1 MSIIKALFLGLKNQK
16 VIPFNQMT
24 PELHE
29 QLSRGLAKIMMAAKM
44 TKAQLTKSQ
53 RDYIM
58 NQAKQVQEFE
68 DRYITKIKD
77 SAGNIIKKGKE
88 KVADVFDLEGR
99 TLDPSK
105 VITGGTQEGAALQSG
120 IMKATK
126 AKPTKVPETEAQ
138 IAERIK
144 RENKEAVKNFK
155 KKMEKDRDFSILDP
169 EDMAEGGRIGLKEGE
184 GIMKMASYG
193 YDDAMGEAF
202 EEFLRLKKIKEI
214 PMDMEFDEY
223 LDSLDRDIPF
233 SKKNM
238 DSPSIKLA
246 EGGRIGLQEGTNKNM
261 FETLFYNKSAPILSA
276 LNTSELFD
284 LVTTLSS
291 GIPGLAEGG
300 RINYAEGPKDPR
312 RRGFMKTA
320 MGIAS
325 MLPFGIGKGIKLAK
339 PAVEKAAEITGPALQ
354 KIIETVNELGRV
366 ISVSGRRV
374 KEMVTKKK
382 YKDIEVEEDVGDGS
396 FIIKKGDKEIY
407 YKPGRMDET
416 GGVEDDI
423 IEVIE
428 SRIDRQSGGVA
439 MMLGE

>member
-1 MSIIKALFLGLKNQK
+1 MIKFGMKLPEIFTQLVKGYRKVTGRDPEGLDL
-16 VIPFNQMT
+16 I
-24 PELHE
+24 
-29 QLSRGLAKIMMAAKM
+29 RI
-44 TKAQLTKSQ
+44 
-53 RDYIM
+53 R
-58 NQAKQVQEFE
+58 QESMRRFE
-68 DRYITKIKD
+68 DM
-77 SAGNIIKKGKE
+77 N
-88 KVADVFDLEGR
+88 KVVDMEGR

-105 VITGGTQEGAALQSG
+105 AITGGTQEDAAFKSG
-120 IMKATK
+120 IMKATRTK
-126 AKPTKVPETEAQ
+126 PKEVETKGLSDKEFRSEKTSFRLNIGKNSPQFNQDLAK
-138 IAERIK
+138 RII
-144 RENKEAVKNFK
+144 NKEIYTDLSDSQRKQFLDDLDFVLKNP
-155 KKMEKDRDFSILDP
+155 RDGN
-169 EDMAEGGRIGLKEGE
+169 AQGGRIGLKEGTKQ
-184 GIMKMASYG
+184 GI
-193 YDDAMGEAF
+193 
-202 EEFLRLKKIKEI
+202 
-214 PMDMEFDEY
+214 
-223 LDSLDRDIPF
+223 
-233 SKKNM
+233 
-238 DSPSIKLA
+238 
-246 EGGRIGLQEGTNKNM
+246 

-276 LNTSELFD
+276 FNTSELFD

-312 RRGFMKTA
+312 RRGFMKAA

-354 KIIETVNELGRV
+354 KIIETVNQLGRV

-374 KEMVTKKK
+374 KEMITKKK

>member
-1 MSIIKALFLGLKNQK
+1 MIRPGMTLVEAII
-16 VIPFNQMT
+16 
-24 PELHE
+24 
-29 QLSRGLAKIMMAAKM
+29 
-44 TKAQLTKSQ
+44 QLTKGFRKMMGRDPDGLEKIKIKQEASQ
-53 RDYIM
+53 R
-58 NQAKQVQEFE
+58 
-68 DRYITKIKD
+68 IKD
-77 SAGNIIKKGKE
+77 LE
-88 KVADVFDLEGR
+88 KVVDMQGR
-99 TLDPSK
+99 FLDPSK
-105 VITGGTQEGAALQSG
+105 TIMGGTQEGAALRSG
-120 IMKATK
+120 IMKATGAGPK
-126 AKPTKVPETEAQ
+126 KVTTKGLSDKNFRSEKTSFRLNIAKNSPDFNQDLADR
-138 IAERIK
+138 IIK
-144 RENKEAVKNFK
+144 REIYTDLSDSQRKQFLDDLDFVLKNP
-155 KKMEKDRDFSILDP
+155 RDGN
-169 EDMAEGGRIGLKEGE
+169 AQGGRIGLKEGE

-246 EGGRIGLQEGTNKNM
+246 EGGRIGLKEGAKQGI

-312 RRGFMKTA
+312 RRGFMKAA

-354 KIIETVNELGRV
+354 KIIETVNELGKI
-366 ISVSGRRV
+366 ISVSGRRL

-407 YKPGRMDET
+407 YKPGKMDET

>member
-1 MSIIKALFLGLKNQK
+1 MSILKALFLGLKNQK

-24 PELHE
+24 PELHD

-44 TKAQLTKSQ
+44 TKAKLTKSQ
-53 RDYIM
+53 RDYIV

-68 DRYITKIKD
+68 DRYITRIKD
-77 SAGNIIKKGKE
+77 SAGNLIKKDKE

-105 VITGGTQEGAALQSG
+105 TIMGGTQEGAALQSG

-155 KKMEKDRDFSILDP
+155 KKMEEDRDFSILDP
-169 EDMAEGGRIGLKEGE
+169 EDM
-184 GIMKMASYG
+184 
-193 YDDAMGEAF
+193 
-202 EEFLRLKKIKEI
+202 
-214 PMDMEFDEY
+214 
-223 LDSLDRDIPF
+223 
-233 SKKNM
+233 
-238 DSPSIKLA
+238 A

-312 RRGFMKTA
+312 RRGFMKAA

-325 MLPFGIGKGIKLAK
+325 MLPFGIGKGIRLAK

-354 KIIETVNELGRV
+354 KIIETVNQLGRV

>member
-29 QLSRGLAKIMMAAKM
+29 QISRGLAKIMMAAKM

-68 DRYITKIKD
+68 DRYITRIKD
-77 SAGNIIKKGKE
+77 SAGNLIKKDKE

-105 VITGGTQEGAALQSG
+105 TIMGGTQEGAALRSG
-120 IMKATK
+120 IMKATGAGPK
-126 AKPTKVPETEAQ
+126 KVPDSMKKQIEDKYGITLQGDETMGEIQKIIDDLPTK
-138 IAERIK
+138 K
-144 RENKEAVKNFK
+144 
-155 KKMEKDRDFSILDP
+155 
-169 EDMAEGGRIGLKEGE
+169 AEGGRIGLKEGTKQ
-184 GIMKMASYG
+184 GI
-193 YDDAMGEAF
+193 
-202 EEFLRLKKIKEI
+202 
-214 PMDMEFDEY
+214 
-223 LDSLDRDIPF
+223 
-233 SKKNM
+233 
-238 DSPSIKLA
+238 
-246 EGGRIGLQEGTNKNM
+246 

-312 RRGFMKTA
+312 RRGFMKAA
-320 MGIAS
+320 MGVMS

-354 KIIETVNELGRV
+354 KIIETVNELGKI

-374 KEMVTKKK
+374 KEMITKKK
-382 YKDIEVEEDVGDGS
+382 YKDIEVEEDIGDGS
-396 FIIKKGDKEIY
+396 FIIKKGDKKIY

-428 SRIDRQSGGVA
+428 RRIDRQSGGVA

>member
-1 MSIIKALFLGLKNQK
+1 MIKFGMALLEII
-16 VIPFNQMT
+16 
-24 PELHE
+24 E
-29 QLSRGLAKIMMAAKM
+29 
-44 TKAQLTKSQ
+44 QLTKGFIKATGRQPDNLEKLKIQQEAVQ
-53 RDYIM
+53 RFKDM
-58 NQAKQVQEFE
+58 N
-68 DRYITKIKD
+68 
-77 SAGNIIKKGKE
+77 
-88 KVADVFDLEGR
+88 KVVDMQGQ

-105 VITGGTQEGAALQSG
+105 TIMGGTQEGAALKSG
-120 IMKATK
+120 IMKATGSGPK
-126 AKPTKVPETEAQ
+126 KVVTKGLPDKEFKEIRTGHRLNIIENSPEFNQQLADQ
-138 IAERIK
+138 IIK
-144 RENKEAVKNFK
+144 REIYTDLSDSQRKQFLDDLDFVLKNP
-155 KKMEKDRDFSILDP
+155 RN
-169 EDMAEGGRIGLKEGE
+169 G
-184 GIMKMASYG
+184 
-193 YDDAMGEAF
+193 
-202 EEFLRLKKIKEI
+202 
-214 PMDMEFDEY
+214 
-223 LDSLDRDIPF
+223 
-233 SKKNM
+233 N
-238 DSPSIKLA
+238 A

-312 RRGFMKTA
+312 RRGFMKAA

-354 KIIETVNELGRV
+354 KIIETVNELGKI
-366 ISVSGRRV
+366 ISISGRRV